1 MNPSGSIA
9 HRSIVAR
16 LALFVRDR
24 RRANGLTQTELAL
37 LAGVGRR
44 FVSELENS
52 KTTLRLDKVE
62 AVLQVFGRTLSIVAH
77 RYGGLGDD
85 R

>member
-1 MNPSGSIA
+1 MNPNGSKLRPSIA
-9 HRSIVAR
+9 AR
-16 LALFVRDR
+16 LALFVSER
-24 RRANGLTQTELAL
+24 RRANRLTQTELAL

-62 AVLQVFGRTLSIVAH
+62 AVLQVFGRSLSIVAQS
-77 RYGGLGDD
+77 REGSGDGG
-85 R
+85 